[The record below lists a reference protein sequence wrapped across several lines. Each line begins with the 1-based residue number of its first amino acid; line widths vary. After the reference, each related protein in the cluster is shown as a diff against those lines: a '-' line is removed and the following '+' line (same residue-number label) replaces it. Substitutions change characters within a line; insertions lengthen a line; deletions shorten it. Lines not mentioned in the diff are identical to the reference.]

1 LDRVRNGIC
10 RMLLPFL
17 GVPGRTGH
25 VRPVSV
31 KLLSAAPEDSE
42 RETPVAR
49 ILVVDDSSFMRTT
62 LQYLLERAGHKVVGL
77 ATGGR
82 EAVDLYQRLQPDL
95 VTMDIVMDDMD
106 GIEALRR
113 IREMDPGARV
123 VMVTIQH
130 QEQLEKEARKL
141 GACGYLKKPLK
152 EAEILETLDIVLP
165 HQKMPS

>member
-1 LDRVRNGIC
+1 
-10 RMLLPFL
+10 M
-17 GVPGRTGH
+17 
-25 VRPVSV
+25 
-31 KLLSAAPEDSE
+31 
-42 RETPVAR
+42 AR
-49 ILVVDDSSFMRTT
+49 ILVVDDSSFMRAS

-106 GIEALRR
+106 GIEALRK
-113 IREMDPGARV
+113 IREVDPGARV

-130 QEQLEKEARKL
+130 QEQLEQEARKL

-152 EAEILETLDIVLP
+152 EAEILETLEIVFAQ
-165 HQKMPS
+165 QKVPY